1 MLRAGLEPATCRL
14 RVDNRDRSGP
24 QQLVVGIRRGRGVQ
38 SDARRRTA
46 TAEGRSAHEITEPLR
61 PATITRK
68 ANPPGFEPGPAR
80 LELAVLPLHHGLVR
94 MKSTPGWSRTS
105 GLCRG
110 RAAIC
115 PLRYERSK
123 RESPRQ
129 ELNPHLGRTKGACLP
144 LTLRR
149 RRWRRQGSNLLL
161 LGASEVLFPLS
172 YVPRMQSADGW
183 SRTTTALRQRRYR
196 PRSSAMLSVRMWS
209 DRPDSN
215 RHRGDHDP
223 GCLPLHHSHSIGGYV
238 WRGRPDSNRRP
249 LGRQPSALR
258 A

>member
-80 LELAVLPLHHGLVR
+80 LELAVLPLHHGLATVR
-94 MKSTPGWSRTS
+94 
-105 GLCRG
+105 
-110 RAAIC
+110 
-115 PLRYERSK
+115 RSL
-123 RESPRQ
+123 RQ
-129 ELNPHLGRTKGACLP
+129 ESNPHLGRTKGACLP

-172 YVPRMQSADGW
+172 YVPRMRSADGW

-223 GCLPLHHSHSIGGYV
+223 GCLTVTPQSLGGITV
-238 WRGRPDSNRRP
+238 SGDDRTRTGCLSVDNR
-249 LGRQPSALR
+249 ALC